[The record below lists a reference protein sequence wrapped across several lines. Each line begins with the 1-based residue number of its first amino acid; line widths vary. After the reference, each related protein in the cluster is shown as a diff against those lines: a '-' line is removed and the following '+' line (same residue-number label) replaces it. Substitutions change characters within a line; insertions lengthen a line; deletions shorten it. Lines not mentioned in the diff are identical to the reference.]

1 MLGYG
6 CRQKKHSVEDTGER
20 GLQIFQFKTLRE
32 GDGGRELARP
42 ICLVNLVLQ
51 SLVCG
56 LIVEQIVK
64 DGSQGNPSGIT
75 ASQSVGQCQKV
86 SGSLGSKHTDC
97 SSNDS
102 SSLVGSFAGPST
114 FVPAESRPG
123 SLLVRLNGAASR
135 TL

>member
-1 MLGYG
+1 MGVV
-6 CRQKKHSVEDTGER
+6 RKKHSVEDTGER
-20 GLQIFQFKTLRE
+20 GLQIFQFKALGK
-32 GDGGRELARP
+32 GDDGRELARP

-56 LIVEQIVK
+56 LVVEQVVK
-64 DGSQGNPSGIT
+64 DGSEGNPSGIAT
-75 ASQSVGQCQKV
+75 CQSVGQCQKV
-86 SGSLGSKHTDC
+86 SESLGSKHTDC
-97 SSNDS
+97 SSNGS

-123 SLLVRLNGAASR
+123 SLLVRSKMAASR